1 MIRKSGEDRMLGD
14 VLFPEFKE
22 HVHLINDGKRT
33 ANSGGKQKDSRRC
46 LSCGSLFPSMSSAN
60 RRCAKCTLK
69 LDRRSLG
76 VLGEDMIQWN

>member
-1 MIRKSGEDRMLGD
+1 MAKPGDNRKLGH

-33 ANSGGKQKDSRRC
+33 ANSGGKQKDSRKC

-60 RRCAKCTLK
+60 RRCSKCTLK
-69 LDRRSLG
+69 MDRRNLG
-76 VLGEDMIQWN
+76 VLGEGMV